1 MGKRGLSSL
10 IVNREGI
17 AYWVNFYLSFYG
29 GELWVSNED
38 HFFAI
43 GLLKAFDLLVC
54 IMKFQRRMCL
64 QHFSNVFDHVVVVP
78 SLSHVQLFA
87 TP

>member
-1 MGKRGLSSL
+1 MGNREISSL

-29 GELWVSNED
+29 GELWVSNKD

-43 GLLKAFDLLVC
+43 GILKAFDLLVC
-54 IMKFQRRMCL
+54 LIKFQRRNVFCSISQMCL
-64 QHFSNVFDHVVVVP
+64 IMLLFSP
-78 SLSHVQLFA
+78 
-87 TP
+87 

>member
-1 MGKRGLSSL
+1 MGNRGIYSL

-29 GELWVSNED
+29 GELWGSNKD

-43 GLLKAFDLLVC
+43 GILKAFDLLC
-54 IMKFQRRMCL
+54 AL
-64 QHFSNVFDHVVVVP
+64 
-78 SLSHVQLFA
+78 
-87 TP
+87 

>member
-1 MGKRGLSSL
+1 MDVGKRGISSL
-10 IVNREGI
+10 IVNRERI

-38 HFFAI
+38 RFFAI

-54 IMKFQRRMCL
+54 IMKFQRR
-64 QHFSNVFDHVVVVP
+64 NVVAAFLKRV
-78 SLSHVQLFA
+78 
-87 TP
+87 